1 MTRFVLPTIVL
12 TLGLALAA
20 LVPAARADELRNV
33 KRGEPM
39 PAYKLPAIDGALI
52 DSEALKGSVVVL
64 VCLSAEQRSSE
75 LAAIDS
81 RDALR
86 ALGTDPV
93 RLVHVTADV
102 VAKAYFEKFRQER
115 KLDVPLAFDADR
127 ALYSKLGLIVYPT
140 TIVVNGEGKL
150 AHVISLHNPDYS
162 NILDA
167 YVRHALGKL
176 NDRQL
181 EDRLKS
187 HTASNGSPKSMAST
201 HRAAARFMREKGRFD
216 QAREELLKA
225 RDLDPTDVEIQLD
238 LADVN
243 VTLGTYDEAEK
254 LVQGVLAV
262 RADHRRAK
270 QVKGIIFYRRH
281 QLVDAEKTL
290 IEALD
295 LNPEPSRIHYYL
307 GRIYEEQNNTAK
319 ALEHYREA
327 LKKFLNEPEPG
338 AKPTPARA
346 PEPKPEKPAGGK

>member
-1 MTRFVLPTIVL
+1 MKRFGSLIFVLS
-12 TLGLALAA
+12 LGLALAA
-20 LVPAARADELRNV
+20 FVPSARADELRNV

-39 PAYKLPAIDGALI
+39 PAYKLPAIDGAVI
-52 DSEALKGSVVVL
+52 DSEAFKGSVVVL
-64 VCLSAEQRSSE
+64 VCVSAEQRSSE

-81 RDALR
+81 RETIHALS
-86 ALGTDPV
+86 GEPV
-93 RLVHVTADV
+93 KLVHVTADV

-140 TIVVNGEGKL
+140 TIVVNPEGKL
-150 AHVISLHNPDYS
+150 AHVISLHNPDYP

-176 NDRQL
+176 NDQQL

-201 HRAAARFMREKGRFD
+201 HRAAARFMREKGRLENARD
-216 QAREELLKA
+216 ELIKARE
-225 RDLDPTDVEIQLD
+225 LDPSDAEIQLD
-238 LADVN
+238 LADVH
-243 VTLGTYDEAEK
+243 VAMGSYDEAEK
-254 LVQGVLAV
+254 LVLGVLTA

-270 QVKGIIFYRRH
+270 QIKGIILYRRH
-281 QLVDAEKTL
+281 QLADAEKTL
-290 IEALD
+290 LEALD

-307 GRIYEEQNNTAK
+307 GRIYEEQNNAPK

-327 LKKFLNEPEPG
+327 LRKFLNETEPG
-338 AKPTPARA
+338 SGPAA
-346 PEPKPEKPAGGK
+346 PKMPLLGADKPAGAK